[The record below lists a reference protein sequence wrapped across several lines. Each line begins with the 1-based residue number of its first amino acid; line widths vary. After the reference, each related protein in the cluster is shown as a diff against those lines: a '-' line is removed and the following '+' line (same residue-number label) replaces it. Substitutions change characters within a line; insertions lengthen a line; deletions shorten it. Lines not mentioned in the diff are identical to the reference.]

1 MDDRI
6 LEDGDA
12 VYQLGDP
19 PNSIFAVIEGCIL
32 ITAAGADGKPVGQ
45 VLGPGSIYD
54 FSLALGAG
62 AKPPRIKAL
71 GTTKIRMYSRA
82 EAQIS
87 ATDGAGEFSGLLARI
102 LGTGGTEAA
111 PAAAAVAPVVP
122 APETDVADA
131 PAEGESP
138 VEIVDDEIEEGED
151 YSDEPVLV
159 RLIIDDPEIADS
171 VEYAE
176 YDLYAFPF
184 IVGRVDGEGLH
195 GNIDLSIPDSSPF
208 QLSRRHFMLERKDD
222 IFQVVDC
229 NSYHGTIV
237 NGDKLGGGSTSFRKT
252 LPPGENEIVA
262 GTEDSSFRFIC
273 VVGTEDNPIVDP

>member
-111 PAAAAVAPVVP
+111 PA
-122 APETDVADA
+122 A

-262 GTEDSSFRFIC
+262 VTEDSSFRFIC

>member
-12 VYQLGDP
+12 VYQLGDSP
-19 PNSIFAVIEGCIL
+19 DSIFAVIEGCIL

-102 LGTGGTEAA
+102 LETGGTEAA

-138 VEIVDDEIEEGED
+138 V
-151 YSDEPVLV
+151 
-159 RLIIDDPEIADS
+159 EIADS

-195 GNIDLSIPDSSPF
+195 GNIDLSIPDSAPF
-208 QLSRRHFMLERKDD
+208 QLSRRHFMIERKDD

-273 VVGTEDNPIVDP
+273 LVGTEDNPIVDP